1 MDGYP
6 SDCYDNWSTCG
17 ANKRFFF
24 GKPSILISS
33 ALTEFINQDIHGF
46 TIEFNI
52 SAPKFI
58 HTISLGEKAKQ
69 LKSF

>member
-1 MDGYP
+1 MLCLSYIY
-6 SDCYDNWSTCG
+6 SWLT
-17 ANKRFFF
+17 
-24 GKPSILISS
+24 SI
-33 ALTEFINQDIHGF
+33 
-46 TIEFNI
+46 IEFNI